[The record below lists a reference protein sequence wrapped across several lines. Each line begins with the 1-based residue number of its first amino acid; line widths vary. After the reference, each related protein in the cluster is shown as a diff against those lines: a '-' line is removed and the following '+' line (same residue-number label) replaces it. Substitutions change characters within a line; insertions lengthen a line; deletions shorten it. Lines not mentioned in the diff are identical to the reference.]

1 MSKSELYRL
10 AVQRGEPLPDDIAQL
25 NARVAMLSEAI
36 KEIWYSNSTPIA
48 ETKYHEVINAT
59 EADVTKWVNGVRAA
73 RDAEWMAEPVAYLYE
88 DSCGKYKTPMVELTT
103 INHTYHEC

>member
-48 ETKYHEVINAT
+48 LLFQQFL
-59 EADVTKWVNGVRAA
+59 AA
-73 RDAEWMAEPVAYLYE
+73 YRK
-88 DSCGKYKTPMVELTT
+88 C
-103 INHTYHEC
+103 